1 MSEPVI
7 PTSNHITLGPL
18 SSSFENVS
26 AIAYGCMGLG
36 GSWDETGT
44 IEAEHIQQAHD
55 AVDAALESGINFFD
69 HADIYRRGRAETVF
83 SEVLKSRPELRE
95 QIYLQS
101 KCAIR
106 FGDEYAPKRYD
117 FSAQWIE
124 HSVDGILKRLGVE
137 YLDTFLLHRPDPL
150 MEPEEIAKCF
160 DALKASGKVRH
171 FGVSNMHAAQLAFLQ
186 AYLNQPLVVNQ
197 IEISLSNLGWLDEG
211 VYAGNPAGQNINF
224 TPGTLE
230 YCRMHDVQIQSWGS
244 LSQGL
249 FSGRDV
255 STESKRVQSTAT
267 LVANLAEQYGVS
279 QESIVLAWIMR
290 HPANIQP
297 IVGSA
302 SADRIRA
309 CAAAPTVRLSR
320 EEWYSL
326 YVAARGEELP

>member
-1 MSEPVI
+1 MSDPLI
-7 PTSNHITLGPL
+7 PPSNHITLGPL
-18 SSSFENVS
+18 SRYFENVS

-36 GSWDETGT
+36 GSWEEDGT
-44 IEAEHIQQAHD
+44 IEAEHIRQAHD

-69 HADIYRRGRAETVF
+69 HADIYRRGRAELVF

-106 FGDEYAPKRYD
+106 FEDAQGPKRYD

-124 HSVDGILKRLGVE
+124 HSVDGILSRLGVE

-150 MEPEEIAKCF
+150 MDPEEIARSF
-160 DALKASGKVRH
+160 ESLRARGKVRY

-186 AYLNQPLVVNQ
+186 HYLDQPLVINQ
-197 IEISLSNLGWLDEG
+197 VEVSLTNLGWLDEG
-211 VYAGNPAGQNINF
+211 VYAGNPAGQNTNF
-224 TPGTLE
+224 TAGTLE
-230 YCRMHDVQIQSWGS
+230 YCRLNGVQLQSWGS

-255 STESKRVQSTAT
+255 SSESKSIQSTAA
-267 LVANLAEQYGVS
+267 LVANLAEKYAVS
-279 QESIVLAWIMR
+279 QESIILAWIMR

-302 SADRIRA
+302 SPERIKA
-309 CAAAPTVRLSR
+309 CAAAPTVRLTR
-320 EEWYSL
+320 EEWYAM
-326 YVAARGEELP
+326 YVSARGEELP